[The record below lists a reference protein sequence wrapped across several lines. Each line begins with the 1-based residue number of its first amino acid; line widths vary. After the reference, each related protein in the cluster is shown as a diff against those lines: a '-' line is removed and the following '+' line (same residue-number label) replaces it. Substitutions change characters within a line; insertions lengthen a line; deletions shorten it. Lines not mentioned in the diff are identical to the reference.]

1 MPGIISGPIPG
12 CWYWCKVGIASGHI
26 SLVCSSILV
35 NTHPSLVYSSYSLY
49 TCPTVVLS
57 SVGQFM
63 TFFEESLGLVL
74 KDKLE

>member
-1 MPGIISGPIPG
+1 
-12 CWYWCKVGIASGHI
+12 
-26 SLVCSSILV
+26 
-35 NTHPSLVYSSYSLY
+35 
-49 TCPTVVLS
+49 VVLS